1 MQVAV
6 GMSNEG
12 VSNEGVCGRFEQI
25 RERSGDVDRSL
36 EGQKVSREP
45 GGLDSRDYQQRLELM
60 HVAADDGRLVGE
72 GHPGIV
78 HRVHIQATRELRGGV
93 VEVGFGDEVEGW

>member
-12 VSNEGVCGRFEQI
+12 VSNEGVCGRLEQI

-36 EGQKVSREP
+36 EGGKWCP
-45 GGLDSRDYQQRLELM
+45 GSQVVWTPGTTSS
-60 HVAADDGRLVGE
+60 VARVG
-72 GHPGIV
+72 
-78 HRVHIQATRELRGGV
+78 ACSGG
-93 VEVGFGDEVEGW
+93 